1 MKNWNLDDEP
11 ISTRLRNNAELMAI
25 QMNKT
30 MMYHEGTQETALIMD
45 VWVVD
50 PIPNIDETK
59 EEDRYVRYVTEKSV
73 MEDFSVDLDQ
83 EGWLWYD
90 ELEER

>member
-11 ISTRLRNNAELMAI
+11 ISNRLRDDIELAKV

-30 MMYHEGTQETALIMD
+30 MMYHEPTEQTALIMD
-45 VWVVD
+45 VWIVE
-50 PIPNIDETK
+50 PIKNIEETK
-59 EEDRYVRYVTEKSV
+59 EEDRYIRYVTEQSV

-90 ELEER
+90 ELEEQ